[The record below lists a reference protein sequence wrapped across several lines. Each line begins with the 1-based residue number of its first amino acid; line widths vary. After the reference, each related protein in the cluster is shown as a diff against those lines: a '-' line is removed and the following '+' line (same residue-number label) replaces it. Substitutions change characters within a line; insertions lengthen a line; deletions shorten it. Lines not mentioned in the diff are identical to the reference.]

1 MAEDKAFDSRLND
14 ITVILVTYNSKHCLD
29 ALTQPLAS
37 FANVIFSD
45 NGSEDGTAQEAKAL
59 NPHVTVLNHERNLG
73 FGVANN
79 RALAKVQTPFALL
92 LNPDCE
98 LSADLALG
106 LLQSAL
112 DFPQAAMLAPQLVR
126 SNGSKEISYRW
137 PRTAWVST
145 GSPAQ
150 GPCSVGFISGAVIL
164 VRLSRCEGIGYFDE
178 DFFLYYEDEDWCL
191 RLFEKQRGIVVLPH
205 ILWLH
210 ASRGSVRGNHPLRNE
225 YGRGYHHAQSKVL
238 FASKHMNHK
247 VAQQLRLR
255 TLWLAI
261 LSFPIRLLLPVPKH
275 VARHWGRIVGLL
287 NLA

>member
-1 MAEDKAFDSRLND
+1 MAKDKAFDSRLDD

-29 ALTQPLAS
+29 ALAQPLAS

-45 NGSEDGTAQEAKAL
+45 NGSEDGSAQEAQARS
-59 NPHVTVLNHERNLG
+59 PHATVLKHERNLG

-79 RALAKVQTPFALL
+79 RALERVQTPFALL

-98 LSADLALG
+98 LSADLVLG
-106 LLQSAL
+106 LLQSAR

-126 SNGSKEISYRW
+126 SNGRKEISYRW
-137 PRTAWVST
+137 PRTDWKST
-145 GSPAQ
+145 GPQAD
-150 GPCSVGFISGAVIL
+150 GPCSVGFVSGAVIL
-164 VRLSRCEGIGYFDE
+164 VRLAQCEGVGYFDE

-191 RLFEKQRGIVVLPH
+191 RLFEKQRGIVVVPH

-225 YGRGYHHAQSKVL
+225 YGRGYHHAQSKVF
-238 FASKHMNHK
+238 FARKHMSHQ
-247 VAQQLRLR
+247 VAQQRHQR

-261 LSFPIRLLLPVPKH
+261 LSLPIRLLLPVPKH